1 MEDQDNNDNLLE
13 LDLDDFELAP
23 ISSAEMLS
31 GESDD
36 LLPELAAVEIEE
48 VATAEFDAAEV
59 PAIELAPETDDR
71 LLNDPVFA
79 ELAMPK
85 LPELAK
91 ENRARLHMQ
100 SPNRIYFYWSI
111 KSNPF
116 RVLNKVFSGNV
127 GSYQLVVKFVN
138 LKTGREELRPV
149 EAEGNFWY
157 SVEADSTYR
166 AEIGFYAPN
175 RPYIRIIFSNTIS
188 TPRKSPSP
196 RSAAEAEWAISS
208 TSFAEVLDNSGFQSD
223 AYEVALAGDDAVFA
237 ATATKRAFADLIG
250 PAASDYTAL
259 DSDELR
265 FALLALASGVA
276 LEELRGQI
284 SEALF
289 LILGEHAAAD
299 NSDAALQALKRHF
312 DIFEEIV
319 DDVEEFGP
327 AVYGASLVHFP
338 RKRRMKTAPKSV
350 DGKDYPERGPRF
362 LPKLSP
368 LSSATGKLK

>member
-1 MEDQDNNDNLLE
+1 MKDQDNNDNLLE

-23 ISSAEMLS
+23 VSSAEMLA
-31 GESDD
+31 GENDD
-36 LLPELAAVEIEE
+36 VLPE
-48 VATAEFDAAEV
+48 VANAELTSIDAAETE
-59 PAIELAPETDDR
+59 ALPETDER

-111 KSNPF
+111 KNNPF
-116 RVLNKVFSGNV
+116 RVLKKLFAGNV
-127 GSYQLVVKFVN
+127 GNYQLVVKFVN
-138 LKTGREELRPV
+138 LKSGREEVRPV
-149 EAEGNFWY
+149 EAEGNFWFF
-157 SVEADSTYR
+157 VEADSTYR

-196 RSAAEAEWAISS
+196 RSASEADWAISS
-208 TSFAEVLDNSGFQSD
+208 AAFAEVLDHSGFPAD
-223 AYEVALAGDDAVFA
+223 AYEVALAGDDARVA
-237 ATATKRAFADLIG
+237 AVATRRAFAELIG
-250 PAASDYTAL
+250 HSAGEFSSL
-259 DSDELR
+259 DSDEVR
-265 FALLALASGVA
+265 FALLALASGTT

-289 LILGEHAAAD
+289 LVLSEHSAAD
-299 NSDAALQALKRHF
+299 DADAALQALKRNF
-312 DIFEEIV
+312 DIFEEVV
-319 DDVEEFGP
+319 DDGDEIGP
-327 AVYGASLVHFP
+327 AVYGSSLVHFP
-338 RKRRMKTAPKSV
+338 RSRRMKTIPKPI
-350 DGKDYPERGPRF
+350 DGADRPDHGPRF

-368 LSSATGKLK
+368 ISSATWKLK